1 MQRTSIERRG
11 CRAPHERYSL
21 DMIRKHAWVQR
32 GSAVTLT
39 VLPLQPPYK
48 SLFLDER
55 GRKER
60 AFSRQG

>member
-1 MQRTSIERRG
+1 M
-11 CRAPHERYSL
+11 